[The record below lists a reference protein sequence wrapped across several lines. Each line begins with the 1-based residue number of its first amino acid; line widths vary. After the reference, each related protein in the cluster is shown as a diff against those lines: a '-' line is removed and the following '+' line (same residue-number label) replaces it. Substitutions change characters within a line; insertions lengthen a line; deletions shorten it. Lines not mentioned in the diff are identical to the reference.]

1 MRNSQKKDKAKV
13 NQRKEKQMSKE
24 KILVLNFG
32 GQYDQLIVRRVR
44 EMGVFAELEECDSQ
58 LEDLDLENLAGIILT
73 GGPQSVNNDDSPKAD
88 KKIFDLGVPV
98 LGICYG
104 HQFINSV
111 YGGEV
116 ETPNLA
122 EYGKTDLEVDTK
134 SELFKNV
141 PEKSII
147 WMNHKDRISK
157 IADGFVATAKTANT
171 DVAAMENPDRKIYS
185 VQFHPEVVHSEY
197 GREILENFVLN
208 ICQAEKTWKM
218 ADFATEIIAEIKEK
232 YAGEK
237 MICGLSGGVDSSVAA
252 TIVSKAIGDNLQCI
266 FVDHGLL
273 RKDEAKSVM
282 ETYKNLGLNVKMV
295 DKSKEF
301 LDLLKGVSDPETKRK
316 IIGNHF
322 VEVFEEEA
330 HKIGGAS
337 YLVQGTIYPDVIESG
352 KDKAS
357 VIKSHHNVGGLPE
370 DMDFKGLVE
379 PLRMLFK
386 DEVRAV
392 GEAIGIPHDMVWR
405 QPFPGP
411 GLGIRVM
418 GDITEDKLRIVRET
432 DAILREEVKNFG
444 LNEDIWQYF
453 TVWTPIKTVGVKGD
467 ARSYDNV
474 VAIRAVTSTDAMT
487 VEAANLPYDLLQT
500 LSNRMINE
508 VAGVGRIVYD
518 ITSKPPG
525 TIEWE

>member
-1 MRNSQKKDKAKV
+1 
-13 NQRKEKQMSKE
+13 MSKE

-44 EMGVFAELEECDSQ
+44 EMGVYAELHECD
-58 LEDLDLENLAGIILT
+58 EAIADIDTTNLAGIILT
-73 GGPQSVNNDDSPKAD
+73 GGPQSVTDADSPRAD
-88 KKIFDLGVPV
+88 EKIFDLGVPI

-104 HQFINSV
+104 HQYINHHF
-111 YGGEV
+111 GGEV
-116 ETPNLA
+116 ETPSLA
-122 EYGKTDLEVDTK
+122 EYGKTQLEVDNK
-134 SELFKNV
+134 SKLFENLPK
-141 PEKSII
+141 ESII
-147 WMNHKDRISK
+147 WMNHKDRISE
-157 IADGFVATAKTANT
+157 IAQGFEVTAKTANT
-171 DVAAMENPDRKIYS
+171 DVAAMENLDKKIYS

-208 ICQAEKTWKM
+208 ICEAEKTWKM
-218 ADFATEIIAEIKEK
+218 ADFATEIIEEIKEK
-232 YAGEK
+232 YKGEK

-252 TIVSKAIGDNLQCI
+252 TIVSKAIGDNLTCI

-282 ETYKNLGLNVKMV
+282 ETYKGLGLNVKMV

-301 LDLLKGVSDPETKRK
+301 LSLLEGVSDPETKRK

-330 HKIGGAS
+330 KKIGGAN

-370 DMDFKGLVE
+370 DMNFKGLVE

-392 GEAIGIPHDMVWR
+392 GEEIGIPHDMVWR

-411 GLGIRVM
+411 GLAIRVM
-418 GDITEDKLRIVRET
+418 GEITEDKLRIVRET

-467 ARSYDNV
+467 ARSYENV

-487 VEAANLPYDLLQT
+487 VEAANLPYELLQT

-508 VAGVGRIVYD
+508 VEGVGRIVYD

>member
-1 MRNSQKKDKAKV
+1 MK
-13 NQRKEKQMSKE
+13 KE

-44 EMGVFAELEECDSQ
+44 EMGVYAELHECDSN
-58 LEDLDLENLAGIILT
+58 LSEINLDNLAGIILT
-73 GGPQSVNNDDSPKAD
+73 GGPQSVNDSESPKAD
-88 KKIFDLGVPV
+88 NQIFDLGVPV

-104 HQFINSV
+104 HQYINYV
-111 YGGEV
+111 NGGTI

-122 EYGKTDLEVDTK
+122 EYGKTDLKVDNS
-134 SELFKNV
+134 SELFKDI
-141 PEKSII
+141 PEESII
-147 WMNHKDRISK
+147 WMNHKDRVK
-157 IADGFVATAKTANT
+157 DLAEGFKAIASTANT
-171 DVAAMENPDRKIYS
+171 DVAAMENTEKDLYS

-197 GREILENFVLN
+197 GQKILENFVLG
-208 ICQAEKTWKM
+208 ICKAEKTWKM
-218 ADFATEIIAEIKEK
+218 KDFAKEIIAEIKEK
-232 YAGEK
+232 YQGEK

-282 ETYKNLGLNVKMV
+282 ETYKGLGLNVKMV

-301 LDLLKGVSDPETKRK
+301 LELLKGESDPETKRK

-330 HKIGGAS
+330 KKIGGAN

-379 PLRMLFK
+379 PLRLLFK
-386 DEVRAV
+386 DEVRAL
-392 GEAIGIPHDMVWR
+392 GEEIGVPHDMVWR

-411 GLGIRVM
+411 GLAIRVI

-444 LNEDIWQYF
+444 LNEKIWQYF

-474 VAIRAVTSTDAMT
+474 IAVRAVTSTDAMT
-487 VEAANLPYDLLQT
+487 VEAANLPYELMQK

-508 VAGVGRIVYD
+508 VEGVGRIVYD

>member
-1 MRNSQKKDKAKV
+1 
-13 NQRKEKQMSKE
+13 MSKE

-44 EMGVFAELEECDSQ
+44 EMGVYAELHECDEAI
-58 LEDLDLENLAGIILT
+58 EDIDTTNLAGIILT
-73 GGPQSVNNDDSPKAD
+73 GGPQSVTDADSPRAD
-88 KKIFDLGVPV
+88 EKIFALGVPI

-104 HQFINSV
+104 HQYINHHF
-111 YGGEV
+111 GGEV
-116 ETPNLA
+116 ETPSLA
-122 EYGKTDLEVDTK
+122 EYGKTQLEVDNK
-134 SELFKNV
+134 SKLFENLPK
-141 PEKSII
+141 ESII
-147 WMNHKDRISK
+147 WMNHKDRISE
-157 IADGFVATAKTANT
+157 IAKDFEVTAKTANT
-171 DVAAMENPDRKIYS
+171 DVAAMENLDKKIYS

-208 ICQAEKTWKM
+208 ICEAEKTWKM
-218 ADFATEIIAEIKEK
+218 ADFATEIIEEIKEK
-232 YAGEK
+232 YKGEK

-252 TIVSKAIGDNLQCI
+252 TIVSKAIGDNLTCI

-282 ETYKNLGLNVKMV
+282 ETYKGLGLNVKMV

-301 LDLLKGVSDPETKRK
+301 LSLLEGVSDPETKRK

-330 HKIGGAS
+330 KKIGGAN

-392 GEAIGIPHDMVWR
+392 GEEIGIPHDMVWR

-411 GLGIRVM
+411 GLAIRVM
-418 GDITEDKLRIVRET
+418 GEITEDKLRIVRET

-467 ARSYDNV
+467 ARSYENV

-487 VEAANLPYDLLQT
+487 VEAANLPYELLQT

-508 VAGVGRIVYD
+508 VEGVGRIVYD

>member
-1 MRNSQKKDKAKV
+1 
-13 NQRKEKQMSKE
+13 MSKE

-32 GQYDQLIVRRVR
+32 GQYDQLIIRRVR
-44 EMGVFAELEECDSQ
+44 EMGVYAELHECDEAI
-58 LEDLDLENLAGIILT
+58 EDIDTTNLAGIILT
-73 GGPQSVNNDDSPKAD
+73 GGPQSVTDADSPRAD
-88 KKIFDLGVPV
+88 EKIFALGVPI

-104 HQFINSV
+104 HQYINHHF
-111 YGGEV
+111 GGEV
-116 ETPNLA
+116 ETPSLA
-122 EYGKTDLEVDTK
+122 EYGKTQLEVDNK
-134 SELFKNV
+134 SKLFENLPK
-141 PEKSII
+141 ESII
-147 WMNHKDRISK
+147 WMNHKDRISE
-157 IADGFVATAKTANT
+157 IAQGFEVTAKTANT
-171 DVAAMENPDRKIYS
+171 DVAAMENLDKKIYS

-208 ICQAEKTWKM
+208 ICEAEKTWKM
-218 ADFATEIIAEIKEK
+218 ADFATEIIEEIKEK
-232 YAGEK
+232 YKGEK

-252 TIVSKAIGDNLQCI
+252 TIVSKAIGDNLTCI

-282 ETYKNLGLNVKMV
+282 ETYKGLGLNVKMV

-301 LDLLKGVSDPETKRK
+301 LSLLEGVSDPETKRK

-330 HKIGGAS
+330 KKIGGAN

-370 DMDFKGLVE
+370 DMNFKGLVE

-392 GEAIGIPHDMVWR
+392 GEEIGIPHDMVWR

-411 GLGIRVM
+411 GLAIRVM
-418 GDITEDKLRIVRET
+418 GEITEDKLRIVRET

-467 ARSYDNV
+467 ARSYENV

-487 VEAANLPYDLLQT
+487 VEAANLPYELLQT

-508 VAGVGRIVYD
+508 VEGVGRIVYD

>member
-1 MRNSQKKDKAKV
+1 
-13 NQRKEKQMSKE
+13 MSKE

-32 GQYDQLIVRRVR
+32 GQYDQLIVRRIR
-44 EMGVFAELEECDSQ
+44 EMGVYAELHECD
-58 LEDLDLENLAGIILT
+58 EPIAEIDTTNLAGIILT
-73 GGPQSVNNDDSPKAD
+73 GGPQSVTDSDSPRAD
-88 KKIFDLGVPV
+88 KKIFDQAVPI

-104 HQFINSV
+104 HQYINHHF
-111 YGGEV
+111 GGEV
-116 ETPNLA
+116 ETPSFA
-122 EYGKTDLEVDTK
+122 EYGKTQLEVDNK
-134 SELFKNV
+134 SKLFENLPK
-141 PEKSII
+141 ESII
-147 WMNHKDRISK
+147 WMNHKDRIRK
-157 IADGFVATAKTANT
+157 IAPGFEVTAKTANT
-171 DVAAMENPDRKIYS
+171 DVAAMENLDKEIYS

-208 ICQAEKTWKM
+208 ICGAEKTWKM
-218 ADFATEIIAEIKEK
+218 SDFATEIIEEIKEK
-232 YAGEK
+232 YKDEK

-252 TIVSKAIGDNLQCI
+252 TIVSKAIGDNLTCI

-282 ETYKNLGLNVKMV
+282 ETYKGLGLNVKMV

-301 LDLLKGVSDPETKRK
+301 LSLLEGVSDPETKRK

-330 HKIGGAS
+330 KKIGGAN

-386 DEVRAV
+386 DEVRKV
-392 GEAIGIPHDMVWR
+392 GEEIGIPHDMVWR

-411 GLGIRVM
+411 GLAIRVM
-418 GDITEDKLRIVRET
+418 GEITEDKLRIVRET

-474 VAIRAVTSTDAMT
+474 VAVRAVTSTDAMT
-487 VEAANLPYDLLQT
+487 VEAANLPYELLQT

-508 VAGVGRIVYD
+508 VEGVGRIVYD